1 MCVTLTQ
8 RVDQPQTTE
17 QKMKKNEVKIG
28 GEYHAKVTNKIVT
41 VRIVRT
47 ASNGGW
53 HATNLTTGKAVHIK
67 SASRLRGP
75 AGDTTIDKPAPKKA
89 AKAKK
94 PAPAATPVPEPAQA
108 PATTAP
114 EAAPVKNLLAP
125 GSRMSQLDAAAEVLR
140 ILGTPLNCP
149 SLVKEMAERGLWTS
163 PGGKT
168 PAATLHAGIS
178 TEIRKKGDKAR
189 FRKGD
194 RGRFFFNT
202 GCHAND

>member
-1 MCVTLTQ
+1 
-8 RVDQPQTTE
+8 
-17 QKMKKNEVKIG
+17 MKKNEVKIG
-28 GEYHAKVTNKIVT
+28 GTYTAKVTNKLVT
-41 VRIVRT
+41 VKIVRT

-67 SASRLRGP
+67 SAGRLRGP
-75 AGDTTIDKPAPKKA
+75 AGDTTVDKPAPKKA
-89 AKAKK
+89 SKAK
-94 PAPAATPVPEPAQA
+94 PAPAATPESEPA
-108 PATTAP
+108 PAVTAP
-114 EAAPVKNLLAP
+114 EAATEAAPVKNLLAP

-149 SLVKEMAERGLWTS
+149 GLVKEMAERGLWTS

-194 RGRFFFNT
+194 RGQFE
-202 GCHAND
+202 ANA